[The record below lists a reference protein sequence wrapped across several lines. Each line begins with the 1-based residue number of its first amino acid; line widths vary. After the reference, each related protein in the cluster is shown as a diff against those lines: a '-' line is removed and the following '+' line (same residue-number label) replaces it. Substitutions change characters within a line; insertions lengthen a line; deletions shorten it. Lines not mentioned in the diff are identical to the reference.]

1 MDNIYIIAIIISALF
16 MSYKYIEY
24 RQSSDENKSLK
35 PIIKDGVILFICLI
49 AGNYIY
55 KYVLSGIQNQ
65 GNSKPTLVF
74 TDNPE
79 F

>member
-1 MDNIYIIAIIISALF
+1 MESIYLIAIIIAVLF
-16 MSYKYIEY
+16 VSYKYIEY
-24 RQSSDENKSLK
+24 RQSTDENKSLK
-35 PIIKDGVILFICLI
+35 PIIKEGAILLICI
-49 AGNYIY
+49 ITGNYIY
-55 KYVLSGIQNQ
+55 KYVLSGIHNQ